1 MTAEYRQCSRC
12 VLDTTAKDITFD
24 ANGLCSYCQ
33 KFDSTVRDWIFMDES
48 AKKAE
53 LDRIV
58 KKIKTLGR
66 NKSYDCILGLSGG
79 VDSTYLAYFA
89 KKKLGLR
96 PLAVHFDNGWDS
108 ELAVSNIK
116 QIVSKLGLDLYT
128 HVIHWDEF
136 KDLQL
141 AYLKASVIDIEVPTD
156 QLIFASLYRIAY
168 QKKIKTI
175 LSGNNNATEFTMPRG
190 WNYEAKMDLVNLRN
204 IHRQCGS
211 LRLKGF
217 PRLGY
222 YHRYFYDKIAQIR
235 QVFLLEYVHYV
246 KKDVKEIIK
255 NELGWRDYGYKHY
268 ESIFTRFY
276 QGYIL
281 PKKFNVD
288 KRKAHLSNLICSGQ
302 MTKEE
307 ALEELKQEPYPIE
320 QQWADKEY
328 VIKKLGLTE
337 SEFENIMRLPIRDH
351 AEFGREKDDLKLFR
365 VFIQWLKRFFAKNRE
380 FETQQ

>member
-1 MTAEYRQCSRC
+1 MKTDTRQCSRC

-24 ANGLCSYCQ
+24 ANGLCSYCK

-48 AKKAE
+48 VKKEE
-53 LDRIV
+53 LDRLV
-58 KKIKTLGR
+58 DKIKASGR
-66 NKSYDCILGLSGG
+66 NQPYDCVLGLSGG

-116 QIVSKLGLDLYT
+116 QIVRTLDLDLYT
-128 HVIHWDEF
+128 HVINWDEF

-141 AYLKASVIDIEVPTD
+141 AYFKASVIDIEVPTD
-156 QLIFASLYRIAY
+156 QLIFASLYKIAY
-168 QKKIKTI
+168 QKKVKTI

-190 WNYEAKMDLVNLRN
+190 WNYEAKMDLVNLKN
-204 IHRQCGS
+204 IHQKFGGIK
-211 LRLKGF
+211 LKGF
-217 PRLGY
+217 PKLGY
-222 YHRYFYDKIAQIR
+222 YHRYFYDKIARIR
-235 QVFLLEYVHYV
+235 QVFLLEFVRYV

-302 MTKEE
+302 MTREE
-307 ALEELKQEPYPIE
+307 ALEEMKKEPYPIG
-320 QQWADKEY
+320 QQSADREY
-328 VIKKLGLTE
+328 VVKKLGLTD

-351 AEFGREKDDLKLFR
+351 AEFGREKDDLKPFR
-365 VFIQWLKRFFAKNRE
+365 VFVQRFRR
-380 FETQQ
+380 

>member
-1 MTAEYRQCSRC
+1 MILEYRQCSRC

-24 ANGLCSYCQ
+24 ARGLCNYCK
-33 KFDSTVRDWIFMDES
+33 KFDSTVRDWIFMDEN
-48 AKKAE
+48 KKKE
-53 LDRIV
+53 QLNYIV
-58 KKIKTLGR
+58 EKIKRLGQ
-66 NKSYDCILGLSGG
+66 NKPYDCILGLSGG

-108 ELAVSNIK
+108 EVAVRNIK
-116 QIVSKLGLDLYT
+116 QIVSTLDFDLYT

-141 AYLKASVIDIEVPTD
+141 AYLRASVIDIEVPTD
-156 QLIFASLYRIAY
+156 QLIFASLYKIAY

-190 WNYEAKMDLVNLRN
+190 WNYEAKMDFVNLSN
-204 IHRQCGS
+204 IHRQYGS
-211 LRLKGF
+211 LKLRDF

-222 YHRYFYDKIAQIR
+222 YHRYFYDKIARIR
-235 QVFLLEYVHYV
+235 QVFPLEYVSYI

-255 NELGWRDYGYKHY
+255 NELGWKDYGTKHY

-281 PKKFNVD
+281 PKKFHID

-302 MTKEE
+302 MTREE
-307 ALEELKQEPYPIE
+307 ALEELKEEPYPVE
-320 QQWADKEY
+320 QQSADREY
-328 VIKKLGLTE
+328 VIKKFGLTE
-337 SEFENIMRLPIRDH
+337 AEFENIMRLPIRNH
-351 AEFGREKDDLKLFR
+351 AEFGYEKDDLKLLR
-365 VFIQWLKRFFAKNRE
+365 ILVQKLKRFFVKNRG
-380 FETQQ
+380 